1 MLEILSLG
9 YMQRALLAGLF
20 VGLICPAIGLILVL
34 RRNAMYGDAL
44 GHVTL
49 AGVAVGLLSGSYP
62 VATGLVASVLASLGM
77 DWLRRTSRRY
87 AELSVSIVLSA
98 SLALAVILLSKV
110 KSGSAN
116 VLSYFFGSILTVSGQ
131 DLWLIGILG
140 AVVLLTYTFLYKDL
154 LALSFD
160 EEFAQTSGLKVRV
173 VNTLFLVLTALTV
186 ALTIRIVGVLLT
198 SALMVVPV
206 AAAMQVGKSFRGAL
220 LWSLGIGLVAVVSG
234 LVLSYVLGWASGGTI
249 VLVAVGILLLVILA
263 KEISRKR

>member
-49 AGVAVGLLSGSYP
+49 AGVAVGLLSGAYP
-62 VATGLVASVLASLGM
+62 VATGLVASVVASLGM
-77 DWLRRTSRRY
+77 DWLRRSNRKY
-87 AELSVSIVLSA
+87 GELSVSIVLSA

-116 VLSYFFGSILTVSGQ
+116 ILSYFFGSILTVSQQ
-131 DLWLIGILG
+131 DLYLIGVLG
-140 AVVLLTYTFLYKDL
+140 ALVLLTYIFLYKDL

-160 EEFAQTSGLKVRV
+160 EEFAQTSGLKVSV
-173 VNTLFLVLTALTV
+173 VNSLFLVLTALTV

-206 AAAMQVGKSFRGAL
+206 AVAMQVGTSFRKAL
-220 LWSLGIGLVAVVSG
+220 LWSLGIGLVSVVSG
-234 LVLSYVLGWASGGTI
+234 LVLSYILGWASGGTI
-249 VLVAVGILLLVILA
+249 VLVAVAILLLVIVG
-263 KEISRKR
+263 KEAFRKR

>member
-49 AGVAVGLLSGSYP
+49 AGVAVGLLSGTYP
-62 VATGLVASVLASLGM
+62 VATGLAASVLASLGM
-77 DWLRRTSRRY
+77 DWLRRSSRRY

-116 VLSYFFGSILTVSGQ
+116 VLSYFFGSILTVSPQ
-131 DLWLIGILG
+131 DLYLIGGLG
-140 AVVLLTYTFLYKDL
+140 ALVLLTYIFLYKDL

-160 EEFAQTSGLKVRV
+160 EEFAQTSGLRVHV

-186 ALTIRIVGVLLT
+186 ALTIGIVGVLLT

-234 LVLSYVLGWASGGTI
+234 LLLSTVLGWAPGGTI
-249 VLVAVGILLLVILA
+249 VLFAVGILLFVIFA

>member
-49 AGVAVGLLSGSYP
+49 AGVAVGLLSGTYP
-62 VATGLVASVLASLGM
+62 VATGLAASIVASLGM
-77 DWLRRTSRRY
+77 DWLRRSNRRY
-87 AELSVSIVLSA
+87 GELSVSIVLSA
-98 SLALAVILLSKV
+98 SLALAVVLLSKV
-110 KSGSAN
+110 KAGSVN
-116 VLSYFFGSILTVSGQ
+116 VLSYFFGSILTVTRQ

-140 AVVLLTYTFLYKDL
+140 AGVLLTYTLLYKDL
-154 LALSFD
+154 IALAFD

-173 VNTLFLVLTALTV
+173 VNTIFLVLTAMTV

-206 AAAMQVGKSFRGAL
+206 AAAMQVGRSFRGAL
-220 LWSLGIGLVAVVSG
+220 LWSLGIGLVSVVSG
-234 LVLSYVLGWASGGTI
+234 LVLSYVLGWATGGTI
-249 VLVAVGILLLVILA
+249 VLVAVAILLLVIA
-263 KEISRKR
+263 GKELSRKR